1 LVEIFKTI
9 ICPKLKL
16 KFKMTCG
23 PTFRDDI
30 SNGLVYG
37 VSRHF
42 QLYVSYI
49 VAVSFIGGGNLEKTT
64 NLPQVTVKLYHI
76 MLFRVHLAISRI

>member
-1 LVEIFKTI
+1 
-9 ICPKLKL
+9 
-16 KFKMTCG
+16 MTCG

-37 VSRHF
+37 VSRYF
-42 QLYVSYI
+42 QYVSYS

-64 NLPQVTVKLYHI
+64 NLPKVTVKLYHI
-76 MLFRVHLAISRI
+76 MLY

>member
-1 LVEIFKTI
+1 M
-9 ICPKLKL
+9 KL

-37 VSRHF
+37 VSRYF

-49 VAVSFIGGGNLEKTT
+49 VAVSFIGGENNQPAASHCQALSHNVVLSTPRHKQDL
-64 NLPQVTVKLYHI
+64 NMQL
-76 MLFRVHLAISRI
+76 

>member
-1 LVEIFKTI
+1 
-9 ICPKLKL
+9 
-16 KFKMTCG
+16 MTCG

-30 SNGLVYG
+30 SNGF

-49 VAVSFIGGGNLEKTT
+49 VAVSFIAGENHQPAESHRQTLSHNVVLSTPRHERDLNTQ
-64 NLPQVTVKLYHI
+64 L
-76 MLFRVHLAISRI
+76 